1 MNPPVLIAAA
11 GAACLLLCGCAAIP
25 DDPPQERVLEPG
37 SLGLSGPAYE
47 APDQWWLALDDP
59 QLDRLVQQA
68 LARNPG
74 LAGAL
79 ARVRSAAAQA
89 AAAGAAND
97 PQLAF
102 DANAN
107 RERISEHY
115 IFPPP
120 YGGGTYWIAELG
132 VGLGWNLDFWGQQA
146 QLIDQARRA
155 AQAAQFDA
163 AASRLLLSSS
173 VAQSYVELIRAR
185 ELEELATRVARQ
197 RAQVADL
204 ARQRVQAGLDT
215 DVERLSA
222 ESGVARVEVDREQ
235 ARLAQAASAHALA
248 ALTGSGADGY
258 ARLEAPSLDLERA
271 LPLPQS
277 LPADLLAHRPDVAA
291 AHARVLAAQAGRD
304 SAEAA
309 FYPNINLAAFI
320 GYQAV
325 GLDRLFDSG
334 SHTWSVGPAIHLP
347 LFEGGRLRAEYRKTG
362 ADIDAAVSAYN
373 ETILRAVREVADQ
386 LSRLDSIERQLGD
399 QSRALTAAEG
409 AYRIAEQRYGAGLS
423 SYLTVLNAETQV
435 FEARRQR
442 VNLLADR
449 TLARMALLVAL
460 GGDFQETQP

>member
-1 MNPPVLIAAA
+1 MNSRLLAVAAA
-11 GAACLLLCGCAAIP
+11 AANLVLHGCAAIP
-25 DDPPQERVLEPG
+25 DDPPQEQPLETG
-37 SLGLSGPAYE
+37 SLGLSDATYE
-47 APDQWWLALDDP
+47 APDQWWLALEDP

-68 LARNPG
+68 LDQNPG

-89 AAAGAAND
+89 AVAGAAND

-132 VGLGWNLDFWGQQA
+132 IGLGWNLDFWGRQA
-146 QLIDQARRA
+146 HLIDQAQRA
-155 AQAAQFDA
+155 AQAARFDA
-163 AASRLLLSSS
+163 DASRLLLSSS

-185 ELEELATRVARQ
+185 QLEELAEQVGRQ

-204 ARQRVQAGLDT
+204 ARQRVEAGLDT

-222 ESGVARVEVDREQ
+222 ESGVARTEVDREQ
-235 ARLAQAASAHALA
+235 ARLAQAASVHALA
-248 ALTGSGADGY
+248 ALAGRGADAYSNVGP
-258 ARLEAPSLDLERA
+258 PSLDLERA
-271 LPLPQS
+271 LPLPQA
-277 LPADLLAHRPDVAA
+277 LPADLLAHRPDIAA

-309 FYPNINLAAFI
+309 FYPNVNLAAFI

-334 SHTWSVGPAIHLP
+334 SHTWSVDPAIHLP

-373 ETILRAVREVADQ
+373 ESILRAVRETSDQ
-386 LSRLDSIERQLGD
+386 LSRIDSIERQLGD
-399 QSRALTAAEG
+399 QSRALAAAEG
-409 AYRIAEQRYGAGLS
+409 AYAIAEQRYGAGLS

-435 FEARRQR
+435 FEARRQH

-449 TLARMALLVAL
+449 TQARIALLVAL
-460 GGDFQETQP
+460 GGNFQETRP

>member
-1 MNPPVLIAAA
+1 MKTRLLAVAAA
-11 GAACLLLCGCAAIP
+11 AANLVLYGCAAIP
-25 DDPPQERVLEPG
+25 DDPPQEQPLAAA
-37 SLGLSGPAYE
+37 SLGLSGPAYQ
-47 APDQWWLALDDP
+47 APDHWWLALDDP
-59 QLDRLVQQA
+59 QLNELVQQA

-89 AAAGAAND
+89 EIAGAAND
-97 PQLAF
+97 PRLAF

-107 RERISEHY
+107 RERISENY

-132 VGLGWNLDFWGQQA
+132 LSLGWNLDFWGRQA
-146 QLIDQARRA
+146 HLIDQAQRA
-155 AQAAQFDA
+155 AQAAQFDS

-185 ELEELATRVARQ
+185 QLEELADQVGRQ
-197 RAQVADL
+197 RTQVADL

-215 DVERLSA
+215 EVERLSA
-222 ESGVARVEVDREQ
+222 ESGVARIEVDREQ
-235 ARLAQAASAHALA
+235 ARLAQAASVHALA

-258 ARLEAPSLDLERA
+258 EGIEPPSLDLERA
-271 LPLPQS
+271 LPLPQA
-277 LPADLLAHRPDVAA
+277 LPADLLAHRPDIAA
-291 AHARVLAAQAGRD
+291 AHARVRAAQAGRD

-309 FYPNINLAAFI
+309 FYPNVNLAAFI

-334 SHTWSVGPAIHLP
+334 SHTWSVDPAIHLP

-362 ADIDAAVSAYN
+362 AEIDAAVSAYN
-373 ETILRAVREVADQ
+373 ETILRAVREVSDQ

-399 QSRALTAAEG
+399 QSRALAAAEG
-409 AYRIAEQRYGAGLS
+409 AYGIAEQRYGAGLS
-423 SYLTVLNAETQV
+423 SYLTVLNAENQV

-442 VNLLADR
+442 INLLADR

-460 GGDFQETQP
+460 GGDFQESKP

>member
-1 MNPPVLIAAA
+1 MKSRTLRVAASVA
-11 GAACLLLCGCAAIP
+11 YLALCSCAAIP
-25 DDPPQERVLEPG
+25 DDPPQEQPLPPD
-37 SLGLSGPAYE
+37 SLGLSGAAYE
-47 APDQWWLALDDP
+47 AAGQWWLALDDP
-59 QLDRLVQQA
+59 QLDGLIQQA
-68 LARNPG
+68 LDQNPG

-79 ARVRSAAAQA
+79 ARVRGAVAQA
-89 AAAGAAND
+89 AVVGATND

-146 QLIDQARRA
+146 HRIDQARHA

-163 AASRLLLSSS
+163 DASRLLLSSS
-173 VAQSYVELIRAR
+173 VAQSYVEFIRASQ
-185 ELEELATRVARQ
+185 LEELAEQVGRQ

-204 ARQRVQAGLDT
+204 ARQRAQAGLDT

-222 ESGVARVEVDREQ
+222 ESNVARVEVDREQ
-235 ARLAQAASAHALA
+235 ARLAQAASVHALA
-248 ALTGSGADGY
+248 ALTGSGAAAY
-258 ARLEAPSLDLERA
+258 AGIEPPSLELERA
-271 LPLPQS
+271 LPLPQA
-277 LPADLLAHRPDVAA
+277 LPMDLLAHRPDIAA
-291 AHARVLAAQAGRD
+291 AQARVLAAQAGRD

-309 FYPNINLAAFI
+309 FYPNVNLAAFI
-320 GYQAV
+320 GYQAI

-334 SHTWSVGPAIHLP
+334 SHTWSVNPAIHLP

-362 ADIDAAVSAYN
+362 ADMDAAVAAYN
-373 ETILRAVREVADQ
+373 ETVLRAVRETSDQ
-386 LSRLDSIERQLGD
+386 LSRIDSIERQLGD
-399 QSRALTAAEG
+399 QARALAAAEG
-409 AYRIAEQRYGAGLS
+409 AYAIAEQRYGAGLS

-435 FEARRQR
+435 FEARRQH

-449 TLARMALLVAL
+449 TQARIALLVAL
-460 GGDFQETQP
+460 GGNFQETKP

>member
-1 MNPPVLIAAA
+1 MKPRVPLIAAA
-11 GAACLLLCGCAAIP
+11 VAHLLLCGCAAIP
-25 DDPPQERVLEPG
+25 DDPPEEEPLA
-37 SLGLSGPAYE
+37 SDTLGLSGPAYQ
-47 APDQWWLALDDP
+47 APEQWWLALDDP

-68 LARNPG
+68 LDQNPG
-74 LAGAL
+74 LAGAM
-79 ARVRSAAAQA
+79 ARVRGAVAQA
-89 AAAGAAND
+89 AAVGASND

-146 QLIDQARRA
+146 HRIDQARHA
-155 AQAAQFDA
+155 AQAARFDA
-163 AASRLLLSSS
+163 DASRLLLSSS
-173 VAQSYVELIRAR
+173 VAQSYVEFIRAR
-185 ELEELATRVARQ
+185 QLEELAGQVARQ
-197 RAQVADL
+197 RAQVAEL

-222 ESGVARVEVDREQ
+222 ESSVARIEVDREQ
-235 ARLAQAASAHALA
+235 ARLAQAASVHALA

-258 ARLEAPSLDLERA
+258 AGIEPPSIELERA
-271 LPLPQS
+271 LALPQA
-277 LPADLLAHRPDVAA
+277 LPMDLLAHRPDIAA

-309 FYPNINLAAFI
+309 FYPNVNLAAFI
-320 GYQAV
+320 GYQAI

-334 SHTWSVGPAIHLP
+334 SHTWSVDPAIHLP
-347 LFEGGRLRAEYRKTG
+347 LFEGGRLRAEYRRTG
-362 ADIDAAVSAYN
+362 ADMDAAVAAYN
-373 ETILRAVREVADQ
+373 ETVLRAVRETSDQ
-386 LSRLDSIERQLGD
+386 LSRIDSIERQLGD
-399 QSRALTAAEG
+399 QSRALAAAEG
-409 AYRIAEQRYGAGLS
+409 AYAIAEQRYGAGLS

-435 FEARRQR
+435 LEARRQH

-449 TLARMALLVAL
+449 TQARIALLVAL
-460 GGDFQETQP
+460 GGNFQETRP

>member
-1 MNPPVLIAAA
+1 MNARQLLIAAS
-11 GAACLLLCGCAAIP
+11 AAHLFLCGCAAIP
-25 DDPPQERVLEPG
+25 DDPPKEEALAADA
-37 SLGLSGPAYE
+37 LGLSGPAYQ

-59 QLDRLVQQA
+59 QLDRLVEQA
-68 LARNPG
+68 LTQNPG

-79 ARVRSAAAQA
+79 ARVRGAVAQA
-89 AAAGAAND
+89 AVAGAGND

-132 VGLGWNLDFWGQQA
+132 LGLGWNLDFWGQQA
-146 QLIDQARRA
+146 HRIDQARQV
-155 AQAAQFDA
+155 AQAAHFDA

-173 VAQSYVELIRAR
+173 VAQSYVEYIRAR
-185 ELEELATRVARQ
+185 RLEELAEQVGRQ
-197 RAQVADL
+197 RAQVAEL

-215 DVERLSA
+215 NVERLSA
-222 ESGVARVEVDREQ
+222 ESSVARIEVDREQ
-235 ARLAQAASAHALA
+235 ARLAQAASVHALA
-248 ALTGSGADGY
+248 ALTGSGAEGY
-258 ARLEAPSLDLERA
+258 AGIEAPSLDLEHA
-271 LPLPQS
+271 MPLPQA

-291 AHARVLAAQAGRD
+291 AQARVLAAKAGRD
-304 SAEAA
+304 SAAAA

-334 SHTWSVGPAIHLP
+334 SHTWSVDPAIHLP

-399 QSRALTAAEG
+399 QSRALAAAES
-409 AYRIAEQRYGAGLS
+409 AYGIAEQRYGAGLS

-460 GGDFQETQP
+460 GGDFQEIKP

>member
-1 MNPPVLIAAA
+1 MLAVAAA
-11 GAACLLLCGCAAIP
+11 AAPLALCGCAAIP
-25 DDPPQERVLEPG
+25 DDPPQVQPLASD
-37 SLGLSGPAYE
+37 SLGLSGPAYQ
-47 APDQWWLALDDP
+47 APDQWWLALGDP
-59 QLDRLVQQA
+59 QLDRLVEQA

-97 PQLAF
+97 PHLAF
-102 DANAN
+102 DADAN

-132 VGLGWNLDFWGQQA
+132 LSLGWNLDFWGRQA
-146 QLIDQARRA
+146 HLIDQAERA

-185 ELEELATRVARQ
+185 QLEDLAGQVARQ

-215 DVERLSA
+215 NVERLSA
-222 ESGVARVEVDREQ
+222 DSGVARIEVDREQ
-235 ARLAQAASAHALA
+235 ARLAQAASVHALA
-248 ALTGSGADGY
+248 ALTGGGADEY
-258 ARLEAPSLDLERA
+258 STIEPPSLDLERA
-271 LPLPQS
+271 LPLPQA

-291 AHARVLAAQAGRD
+291 AQARVLAAQAGRD

-309 FYPNINLAAFI
+309 FYPNVNLAAFI

-334 SHTWSVGPAIHLP
+334 SHTWSVAPAIHLP
-347 LFEGGRLRAEYRKTG
+347 LFEGGRLRADYRRAG
-362 ADIDAAVSAYN
+362 SDLDGAVSAYN
-373 ETILRAVREVADQ
+373 ETILRAVREVSDQ
-386 LSRLDSIERQLGD
+386 LSRLDSIERQLGN
-399 QSRALTAAEG
+399 QSRALEAADG

-423 SYLTVLNAETQV
+423 SYLTVLSAETQV
-435 FEARRQR
+435 FEARRQQ
-442 VNLLADR
+442 VNLMADR

-460 GGDFQETQP
+460 GGDFQETKP